1 MWRLIE
7 MSTWDKD
14 FIDLLVP
21 GHIQLKSNG
30 TGTMVFGAVEVEMD
44 CRIEKHGNKERLSFS
59 FEGWDE
65 GDDLSGRGWAEISG
79 NEMTGWFAFHMG
91 DETTF
96 KAKRKGTKEP
106 RGSNKAL

>member
-14 FIDLLVP
+14 FIDLVAP
-21 GHIQLKSNG
+21 GHIHLKSNG
-30 TGTMVFGAVEVEMD
+30 TGTMVFGAVEGEVD
-44 CRIEKHGNKERLSFS
+44 CRIEPHGTKERLAFS
-59 FEGWDE
+59 FDGSDE

-79 NEMTGWFAFHMG
+79 NDMRGWFAFHMG

-96 KAKRKGTKEP
+96 KANRKGIKAT